1 MKVLI
6 HIELLEEPS
15 VNYEKEILSW
25 AKENIR
31 DLASFDL
38 DNFSDQYMFKYAMD
52 LIEKEEKIVVMVDV
66 KGQVQ
71 AGKVMGVVEKI
82 IKHKDKCLV
91 LMNGKNVMLEKI
103 FVTLKE
109 KFKHEQS
116 LEECK
121 KTTSD
126 FLNN

>member
-6 HIELLEEPS
+6 YIELLDEPS
-15 VNYEKEILSW
+15 VNYNKEIISW
-25 AKENIR
+25 VKENIK
-31 DLASFDL
+31 DLVSFDL
-38 DNFSDQYMFKYAMD
+38 DNFSDQYMFKYATE
-52 LIEKEEKIVVMVDV
+52 LIEKEERIVVVVEV
-66 KGQVQ
+66 KGEAS
-71 AGKVMGVVEKI
+71 AGKVMGLAEKI

-91 LMNGKNVMLEKI
+91 MMNGENAMLGKM
-103 FVTLKE
+103 FGLLKG
-109 KFKHEQS
+109 KFKHEAS